1 MSIDDEKD
9 GAECAGEEFAA
20 EVMNFCASRVPC
32 TMSYLK
38 DPPAVT
44 AEIMLTGN
52 RAPVVRTTG
61 VGVPLLRRS

>member
-1 MSIDDEKD
+1 MSTDDEKD

-44 AEIMLTGN
+44 AEIMLTGCPYSKEAASSTWAIGS
-52 RAPVVRTTG
+52 R
-61 VGVPLLRRS
+61 